1 MGTGSLPGSGSREHV
16 VCFYQD
22 DADLAGN
29 AAGHLRGAL
38 CDAGAAIVLA
48 TPAHR
53 RLLRE
58 QLTASGV
65 DIAASRASG
74 AYLELDADDTLRQF
88 MAGGTPDPAR
98 FDAAVASVIRAAAGA
113 GRPVRAYGEMV
124 ARLWEA
130 GLAGAAIELEA
141 MWNDLGRAQAFSL
154 LCGYPLDSV
163 AGPAQS
169 HALAQVCGL
178 HASVLEP
185 ASPVHARAFPASLG
199 SVTSARHFV
208 ARTLRAW
215 RAQGP
220 LADAA
225 LAVTELAA
233 NAVLHARSD
242 FTVTLVATGDTVRI
256 AVRDSAPLPP
266 GTSSLPARPRHG
278 LDAMAAMALRWGVEP
293 LGTAGKLVWCELAR

>member
-1 MGTGSLPGSGSREHV
+1 MSTGSLPDAGPRDHV

-22 DADLAGN
+22 DADLAGKV
-29 AAGHLRGAL
+29 AGHLRGAL
-38 CDAGAAIVLA
+38 CDAGAAIVIA

-74 AYLELDADDTLRQF
+74 AYLELDADDTSRLF
-88 MAGGTPDPAR
+88 LADGSPDPAH
-98 FDAAVASVIRAAAGA
+98 FDAAVASVVRAMAGG
-113 GRPVRAYGEMV
+113 GRLVRAYSEMA
-124 ARLWEA
+124 ARLWNA
-130 GLAGAAIELEA
+130 GLPGAAIELEA
-141 MWNDLGRAQAFSL
+141 MWNGLGRAEAFSL

-169 HALAQVCGL
+169 HALAQVCGQ